1 MRMALGVA
9 GRRLAAQASPS
20 PKRGLEP
27 RVEDFAPTS
36 AYRARTQRDTPYT
49 GAAVY
54 QLTGKFIRAE
64 IAFQGF
70 ATCQGFRTV
79 HLCAELPLPSD
90 LSPVGVLTEVRNR
103 RLPKVYTPTQTTET
117 AHTHT
122 CAKWPSMAALN

>member
-1 MRMALGVA
+1 MRMALGEA
-9 GRRLAAQASPS
+9 GRRLAAQTSPS

-36 AYRARTQRDTPYT
+36 AYLARTQSDTPYT

-79 HLCAELPLPSD
+79 HLCAELLLPSD